1 MGLGKKLLKE
11 GGAEVSVAENLGA
24 SGAKGGESAGDVAE
38 GGGAE
43 WGASLR

>member
-11 GGAEVSVAENLGA
+11 GVAEVSFAENLGA

-43 WGASLR
+43 WGAPLR